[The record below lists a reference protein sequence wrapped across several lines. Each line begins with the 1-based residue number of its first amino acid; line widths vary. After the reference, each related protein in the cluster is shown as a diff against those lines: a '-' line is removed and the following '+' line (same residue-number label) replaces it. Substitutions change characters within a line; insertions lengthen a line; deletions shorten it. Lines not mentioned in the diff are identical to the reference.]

1 MKCITIEKQVDA
13 WHVEWLLL
21 KAKQEWSSLPV
32 WFKKMHQENKI
43 MIGGSKIQ
51 VETENYNVEADS
63 NDVVFLKDDGFL
75 DVLPKEKFYKI
86 YRDLI
91 LG

>member
-13 WHVEWLLL
+13 WHVEALLL
-21 KAKQEWSSLPV
+21 RAKQDWASLPT

-43 MIGGSKIQ
+43 LIGGSKIQ
-51 VETENYNVEADS
+51 VETESFNVEADL

-75 DVLPKEKFYKI
+75 DVLPKDKFYKI

-91 LG
+91 MG